1 MRSVAPALLPIF
13 RSRLQADILA
23 ALLLSPD
30 REYSLTDLARR
41 FGAPLSTVHGEA
53 QRLTGSGLLTKR
65 QAGRSTMVRA
75 NIDNRLTGPLAELLL
90 LSWGAQQVVSEEF
103 AGLAEAEQVVIFG
116 SWAARFHEIPG
127 TPPNDLDVLIIG
139 APDRDAVYDA
149 ADRAEQRL
157 GLAVNPVIRSPAS
170 WHEHADPLLQQIQA
184 SPFVVVLAPD
194 DAGHAATEMT
204 DRHGCG

>member
-116 SWAARFHEIPG
+116 SWAARFHEMPG

-139 APDRDAVYDA
+139 APDRDAVYEA

-157 GLAVNPVIRSPAS
+157 GLPVNPVIRSPAS
-170 WHEHADPLLQQIQA
+170 WHEHPDPLIQQIQA
-184 SPFVVVLAPD
+184 NPFVVVLAPD
-194 DAGHAATEMT
+194 DADHAATEMI
-204 DRHGCG
+204 DRRGCG